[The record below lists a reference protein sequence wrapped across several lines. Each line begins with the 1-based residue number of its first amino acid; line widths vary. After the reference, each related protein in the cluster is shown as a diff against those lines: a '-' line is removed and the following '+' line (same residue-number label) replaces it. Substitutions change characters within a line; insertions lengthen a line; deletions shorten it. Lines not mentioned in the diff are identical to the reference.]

1 MAMPCVRRA
10 WYCRRHEKVLRKG
23 WVPERDFESTYPPE
37 YRDGRRA
44 LLCCLKC
51 FVCHQFLALRC
62 IHCTVHVTRPML
74 NRICHPNQSSLVVV
88 RVQNSG
94 SIGSTFP
101 RQPRAPILARVLPP
115 RPTLRQWPNAI
126 RLRRPI
132 ITIAVAQTIRT
143 FAKPLY
149 ILTFIFLGLQSPPSY
164 AKGWLETSRN
174 LAGA

>member
-94 SIGSTFP
+94 SIG
-101 RQPRAPILARVLPP
+101 RLARSHASHVRRSSPGFSLLARHCDSGRTRFDYDARSSQSPL
-115 RPTLRQWPNAI
+115 LRQYEHLQNHFTSSPSSSLGFS
-126 RLRRPI
+126 LRQ
-132 ITIAVAQTIRT
+132 AMQ
-143 FAKPLY
+143 K
-149 ILTFIFLGLQSPPSY
+149 
-164 AKGWLETSRN
+164 
-174 LAGA
+174 AG